1 MLYFPPCVDLLWTAP
16 ELMSSPDRRAKGNK
30 ESDVYSFGIILHE
43 ISYRMGPFA
52 GNENMT
58 AKGWYEQLIT
68 TFRIS
73 VKKVPGFPLVLN
85 KEQDTTIV
93 YSHLDVSLLNTK
105 YDNMCQFLC
114 RLSLCL
120 PFVISLLPMLFTYIC
135 CVHSIVYTGWFV
147 RGLLL
152 HIMISLTDS
161 HISNYFY
168 DIVCVN
174 HIS

>member
-1 MLYFPPCVDLLWTAP
+1 MLYFQPCVDLLWTAP

-85 KEQDTTIV
+85 KERDTTIV

-105 YDNMCQFLC
+105 CDTMSQFLC
-114 RLSLCL
+114 RLSFVFCL
-120 PFVISLLPMLFTYIC
+120 
-135 CVHSIVYTGWFV
+135 
-147 RGLLL
+147 
-152 HIMISLTDS
+152 
-161 HISNYFY
+161 
-168 DIVCVN
+168 
-174 HIS
+174 